1 MEKTENSQKISYY
14 KINTPALKGR
24 TFEIDRI
31 TFGKNKYGIWAAV
44 VTKISDNNGDTVA
57 LTAAGE
63 HQAIKLIGI
72 ATICRNRPARLI
84 IEDVKETPHKN
95 GYSADIKIEMENIK

>member
-1 MEKTENSQKISYY
+1 MEKPENSQKIAYY

-24 TFEIDRI
+24 AFEIDKI
-31 TFGKNKYGIWAAV
+31 IFGKNKYGMWAAV
-44 VTKISDNNGDTVA
+44 VTKTNDNKGNTVA

-72 ATICRNRPARLI
+72 QTICRNKPARLI
-84 IEDVKETPHKN
+84 IEDVKETTHKN
-95 GYSADIKIEMENIK
+95 TYTADIKIEMENI